1 MINELGQVSIACG
14 PIQDINDSVPQLLLG
29 RLEEQPRQRPQVMLA
44 SQLHQR

>member
-1 MINELGQVSIACG
+1 MINELGRVSIAWG

-29 RLEEQPRQRPQVMLA
+29 RFEEQPRQHQQVMLA